1 MPVMKTLTL
10 LLLALGLAVSA
21 GAAEPVRSAAD
32 LKAREIYS
40 KIISIPSQLG
50 NAKVPEVAEYLAGEF
65 RAAGFPDSDIHILP
79 FKGTGDQTA
88 SLVVR
93 YRSKDGG
100 TGKGGKPIVL
110 MAHMDVV
117 AARRDDWQRDPY
129 TLVEEN
135 GFFYGRGTYDDK
147 QGVAA
152 LTATFL
158 RLKAEKF
165 SPSRDLI
172 LYFSGDEETAQDSTR
187 DAALN
192 HRGLVDAEFAL
203 NADAGGGVLDDKT
216 GQALLFGFQTA
227 EKTYADFKV
236 TARNPGGHSSQ
247 PRPDNAIY
255 ELADALVKLRAFK
268 FPTMWNDTTIA
279 SFRQGG
285 ATHKD
290 ELGAALLKFAANPG
304 DAAAVSVIEQDP
316 GMVGSLRTTCVATML
331 SGGHAE
337 NALPQSAS
345 ANVNCRIFPG
355 VKIPDV
361 RQALQGVVG
370 DALEVKLVTPE
381 LSSDSSP
388 LRADLVQAV
397 TRAVHTIHPGIP
409 VVPAQSSG
417 ASDGL
422 VFRSVGIPTYGVDGN
437 FMRPKEDFSHGLNE
451 RLLVQSFY
459 DSLTYWHALLTDLAG
474 KRR

>member
-1 MPVMKTLTL
+1 MAAMKTLASL
-10 LLLALGLAVSA
+10 ALALGLAMSA
-21 GAAEPVRSAAD
+21 GAAEPTHTAAD
-32 LKAREIYS
+32 QKAREIYA

-65 RAAGFPDSDIHILP
+65 RAAGFPDGDIHILP

-93 YRSKDGG
+93 YRG

-117 AARRDDWQRDPY
+117 AAKREDWQRDPY
-129 TLVEEN
+129 SLVEEN

-165 SPSRDLI
+165 VPSRDLI
-172 LYFSGDEETAQDSTR
+172 IYFSGDEETAQSSTR

-192 HRGLVDAEFAL
+192 HRDLVDAEFAL
-203 NADAGGGVLDDKT
+203 NADSGGGALDENGK
-216 GQALLFGFQTA
+216 ALLFGFQTA

-236 TARNPGGHSSQ
+236 TARNPGGHSSL

-255 ELADALVKLRAFK
+255 ELADALVKVRAFK
-268 FPTMWNDTTIA
+268 FPTMWNDTTVA
-279 SFRQGG
+279 SFKQSG
-285 ATHKD
+285 ATHQD
-290 ELGAALLKFAANPG
+290 EMGAALLKFAAHPG
-304 DAAAVSVIEQDP
+304 DPDAVAVIEQDP
-316 GMVGSLRTTCVATML
+316 GFVGTIRTTCVATML

-345 ANVNCRIFPG
+345 ANINCRIFPG

-361 RQALQGVVG
+361 RQTLQGVVG
-370 DALEVKLVTPE
+370 DGLEVKLVTPE
-381 LSSDSSP
+381 LSSDPSP
-388 LRADLVQAV
+388 LRADLVAAV

-409 VVPAQSSG
+409 VVPVQASG

-422 VFRSVGIPTYGVDGN
+422 VFCAVGIPTYGVDGN
-437 FMRPKEDFSHGLNE
+437 FMQPKEDFSHGLNE
-451 RLLVQSFY
+451 RLLVKSFY